1 MRSSIAGGELC
12 MTGERFVPDGERQF
26 RDQRM
31 MWGMGALLLA
41 PIVVHILGT
50 ATLIKYSFLQRLSGR
65 ETVGAP
71 SRGSMMVG

>member
-1 MRSSIAGGELC
+1 
-12 MTGERFVPDGERQF
+12 
-26 RDQRM
+26 M

-41 PIVVHILGT
+41 PIVVLILGT